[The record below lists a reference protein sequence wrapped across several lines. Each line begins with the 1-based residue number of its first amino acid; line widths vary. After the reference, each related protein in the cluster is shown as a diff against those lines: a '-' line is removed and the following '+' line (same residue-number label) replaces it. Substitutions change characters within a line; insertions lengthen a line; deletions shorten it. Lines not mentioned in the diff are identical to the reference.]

1 MKRKS
6 ITDTQIRAARPQE
19 KSYTLYIERQLF
31 LRVDPNSAKYWI
43 FRYQWGNK
51 QRPMGLGVYPEV
63 KLQQAKDMAAQCRAW
78 LREHKDPILERK
90 LAKERAVAQAEGTFA
105 HYAARWLEH
114 MKPQWK
120 ERNYT
125 R

>member
-19 KSYTLYIERQLF
+19 QSYTLYIERQLF

-63 KLQQAKDMAAQCRAW
+63 KMQQAKYMVVQCRAW
-78 LREHKDPILERK
+78 LRYTKVPILERK
-90 LAKERAVAQAEGTFA
+90 LAKERSFA
-105 HYAARWLEH
+105 HSEG
-114 MKPQWK
+114 
-120 ERNYT
+120 
-125 R
+125 